1 LPRIIKSDPIIVFDL
16 QQPVYRKKI
25 ISARKM
31 PLFRAIKINGYCH
44 YEFETKELIRG
55 LAALVQK
62 VEIIDLS
69 N

>member
-1 LPRIIKSDPIIVFDL
+1 
-16 QQPVYRKKI
+16 
-25 ISARKM
+25 M
-31 PLFRAIKINGYCH
+31 PPFRAIKINGYCH
-44 YEFETKELIRG
+44 CEFETKELIRG